1 MSVGEINRYNNEIQK
16 LQIERL
22 IDVVCRDG
30 ECNDE
35 IQKLVNLVCNDDEYG
50 LYLNTRRNELC
61 FIRICQCEDADRIV
75 SMYFEVRNNI
85 TARRFIKVVDVDF
98 PKINL
103 DHLYEYGENA
113 KFFFEAYDGELVD
126 VFINVIHSDSDSE

>member
-1 MSVGEINRYNNEIQK
+1 MSVSGINRYNNEIQK

-35 IQKLVNLVCNDDEYG
+35 IQKLVDLVCDDDEFG
-50 LYLNTRRNELC
+50 LYLNTRRNRLC

-75 SMYFEVRNNI
+75 KMYFEFRNNI
-85 TARRFIKVVDVDF
+85 TGRRFIKVVDVDF

-103 DHLYEYGENA
+103 DQYECGENV
-113 KFFFEAYDGELVD
+113 KFYFEAYDGD
-126 VFINVIHSDSDSE
+126 